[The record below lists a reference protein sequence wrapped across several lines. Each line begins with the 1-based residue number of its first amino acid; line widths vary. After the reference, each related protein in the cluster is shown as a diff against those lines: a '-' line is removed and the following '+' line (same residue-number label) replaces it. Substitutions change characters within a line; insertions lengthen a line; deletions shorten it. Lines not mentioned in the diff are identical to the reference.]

1 LRFYGKL
8 GRVRPVSQAYYES
21 EKLFFGDALVDEANL
36 RKAHEQHMMYN
47 PARGERHMSETLSL
61 ENRVALVTGGSRGIG
76 RAVALELAARG
87 AAVVVNYNKSSEAAD
102 EVVKK
107 IQEGGGKAAA
117 FQADV
122 SDLKQAEALV
132 KFAVETFG
140 DLSILVNNAGITK
153 DTLIMMMSESDW
165 DSVIST
171 NLKST
176 FNCSKAAVKHMMRK
190 RYGRVINMSSVV
202 GQLGKPRQ
210 TNYSASKGGQI
221 AFTKSLAREV
231 AARNITVNAIAPGFV
246 DTEILDAMSPEV
258 LEAAL
263 KMVPLARK
271 AKPEEVAYAVAF
283 LASDQAAFIT
293 GQVLGVDGG
302 MAMM

>member
-1 LRFYGKL
+1 M
-8 GRVRPVSQAYYES
+8 A
-21 EKLFFGDALVDEANL
+21 DA
-36 RKAHEQHMMYN
+36 
-47 PARGERHMSETLSL
+47 TSL
-61 ENRVALVTGGSRGIG
+61 ENKVALITGGSRGIG

-87 AAVVVNYNKSSEAAD
+87 AAVVVNYNKSPEAAG

-107 IQEGGGKAAA
+107 IQEAGGRAAA

-122 SDLKQAEALV
+122 SDIKQAEALV
-132 KFAVETFG
+132 KFAVQTFG

-153 DTLIMMMSESDW
+153 DTLIMMMSEADW
-165 DSVIST
+165 DAVIDT

-176 FNCSKAAVKHMMRK
+176 FNCSKAAVKHMLRK
-190 RYGRVINMSSVV
+190 RYGRIINMASVA
-202 GQLGKPRQ
+202 GQMGNAGQ

-231 AARNITVNAIAPGFV
+231 ASRNITVNAIAPGFI
-246 DTEILDAMSPEV
+246 DTEILELMPADI

-271 AKPEEVAYAVAF
+271 GKPEEVAYAVAF

>member
-1 LRFYGKL
+1 M
-8 GRVRPVSQAYYES
+8 A
-21 EKLFFGDALVDEANL
+21 DASA
-36 RKAHEQHMMYN
+36 
-47 PARGERHMSETLSL
+47 L
-61 ENRVALVTGGSRGIG
+61 ENKVALITGGSRGIG

-87 AAVVVNYNKSSEAAD
+87 AAVVVNFHRSSEAAD
-102 EVVKK
+102 DVVKK
-107 IQEGGGKAAA
+107 IQETGGKAAA

-122 SDLKQAEALV
+122 SDIKQAEALI
-132 KFAVETFG
+132 KFAVQTFG

-165 DSVIST
+165 DEVITT

-176 FNCSKAAVKHMMRK
+176 FNCSKAAVKHMLRK
-190 RYGRVINMSSVV
+190 RYGRIINMASVA
-202 GQLGKPRQ
+202 GQMGNAGQ

-231 AARNITVNAIAPGFV
+231 ASRNITVNAIAPGFI
-246 DTEILDAMSPEV
+246 DTEILELMPPDI
-258 LEAAL
+258 LEAAI

-271 AKPEEVAYAVAF
+271 GKPEEVAYAVAF
-283 LASDQAAFIT
+283 LASDEAGFIT